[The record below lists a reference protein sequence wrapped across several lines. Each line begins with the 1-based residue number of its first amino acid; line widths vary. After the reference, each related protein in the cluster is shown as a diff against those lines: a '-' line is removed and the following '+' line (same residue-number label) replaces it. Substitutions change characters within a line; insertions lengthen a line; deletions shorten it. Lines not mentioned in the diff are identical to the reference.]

1 MLLASEA
8 GRTLRSKDDTPPR
21 VPAGPARRPFSRTR
35 VRLAPRP
42 RRSIVCA
49 PGPPL
54 VTKFDEMAAVIWVEP
69 AAIGELCSVEAM
81 SNLPSFA
88 AIAGLMTEIGS
99 GLLNGVTVR
108 MRDPVTTIESSGAGV
123 GAATLSSSCAA
134 SSVRAKAGVAP
145 LTDTADRPA
154 KQNGRSEEPTSE
166 LQ

>member
-1 MLLASEA
+1 MLPAIEA

-69 AAIGELCSVEAM
+69 AAIGEIWSVEAR

-88 AIAGLMTEIGS
+88 AIAGQMTDIGS
-99 GLLNGVTVR
+99 GLLNGVKPLIREPEPTHE
-108 MRDPVTTIESSGAGV
+108 PPGAGAGV
-123 GAATLSSSCAA
+123 WGGL
-134 SSVRAKAGVAP
+134 P
-145 LTDTADRPA
+145 P
-154 KQNGRSEEPTSE
+154 
-166 LQ
+166 